1 MAKPLPATSYA
12 VLGMLSLVGMSGYEL
27 NQNVDKSIANFWQI
41 SKSQVY
47 GELSRLEELG
57 LVQSTEVEQERL
69 PDKRT
74 YELTEAGSAALDD
87 WLSAPG
93 HGPRRLR
100 SGLLLKTFFAHR
112 MTGDRFV
119 RLLEEYRDQAEVDR
133 KYLAEVIEKLDPG
146 LPETF
151 YSRATALYGLRQA
164 EAALAWIDEVEK
176 SIPKPRTQSLS
187 ADVYA
192 AGAREKFK
200 KTPARR
206 SASKKDA
213 KTNRS

>member
-1 MAKPLPATSYA
+1 
-12 VLGMLSLVGMSGYEL
+12 MLSLSPMSGYEL
-27 NQNVDKSIANFWQI
+27 NQNVGKSIANFWQI

-57 LVQSTEVEQERL
+57 LVRSTEVEQERL

-74 YELTEAGSAALDD
+74 YELTEAGATALDE

-119 RLLEEYRDQAEVDR
+119 RLLDEYRNQAQVER
-133 KYLAEVIEKLDPG
+133 EYLTEVIENLDPQ

-151 YSRATALYGLRQA
+151 YTRATALYGLRQA
-164 EAALAWIDEVEK
+164 EAGLAWVDEVKK
-176 SIPKPRTQSLS
+176 SVPEPRTQPLS
-187 ADVYA
+187 AEVYA
-192 AGAREKFK
+192 AGAREKLK

-206 SASKKDA
+206 S

>member
-1 MAKPLPATSYA
+1 MARSLPATSYA
-12 VLGMLSLVGMSGYEL
+12 VLGMLSLSPMSGYEL
-27 NQNVDKSIANFWQI
+27 NQNVDNSIANFWQI

-47 GELSRLEELG
+47 GELARLEDLG
-57 LVQSTEVEQERL
+57 LVQSTEVEQARL

-74 YELTEAGSAALDD
+74 YELTEPGARAFDE

-112 MTGDRFV
+112 MTADRFV
-119 RLLEEYRDQAEVDR
+119 LLLEEYRSEAEAER
-133 KYLAEVIEKLDPG
+133 AYLAQVIEELSPD

-151 YSRATALYGLRQA
+151 YTRATALYGLRQA
-164 EAALAWIDEVEK
+164 EAALKWVDEVEK
-176 SIPKPRTQSLS
+176 SMPAPS
-187 ADVYA
+187 APVSSSAGSA

-200 KTPARR
+200 KTPTRR
-206 SASKKDA
+206 
-213 KTNRS
+213 TQRNRS

>member
-12 VLGMLSLVGMSGYEL
+12 VLGMLSLSPMSGYEL
-27 NQNVDKSIANFWQI
+27 NRNVDKSIANFWQI

-74 YELTEAGSAALDD
+74 YELTKAGAAALDG

-100 SGLLLKTFFAHR
+100 SGLLLKTFFARR
-112 MTGDRFV
+112 MTADRFV
-119 RLLEEYRDQAEVDR
+119 QLLEEYRDQAEVER
-133 KYLAEVIEKLDPG
+133 SYLAEVIERLDPE

-151 YSRATALYGLRQA
+151 YARATALYGLRQA
-164 EAALAWIDEVEK
+164 ETALSWIDEVQK
-176 SIPKPRTQSLS
+176 SIPKPRTRPLS
-187 ADVYA
+187 ADAYA
-192 AGAREKFK
+192 SGAREKLK

-206 SASKKDA
+206 SR
-213 KTNRS
+213 TNRS

>member
-1 MAKPLPATSYA
+1 MRKPLPATSYA
-12 VLGMLSLVGMSGYEL
+12 VLGMLSLSPMSGYEL

-47 GELSRLEELG
+47 GELSRLEQLG
-57 LVQSTEVEQERL
+57 LVRSTEVEQERL

-74 YELTEAGSAALDD
+74 YQLTDAGAAALDD

-112 MTGDRFV
+112 MDGERFV
-119 RLLEEYRDQAEVDR
+119 RLLEEYRGQAEVER
-133 KYLAEVIEKLDPG
+133 EYLAEVIESLDPS

-164 EAALAWIDEVEK
+164 ETALAWIDEVKK
-176 SIPKPRTQSLS
+176 SLPKPRTQPLS

-192 AGAREKFK
+192 AGAREKLK

-206 SASKKDA
+206 S

>member
-1 MAKPLPATSYA
+1 MTKQLPATSYA
-12 VLGMLSLVGMSGYEL
+12 VLGMLSLVPMSGYEL

-57 LVQSTEVEQERL
+57 LVRSTEVEQERL

-74 YELTEAGSAALDD
+74 YELTDSGAAALDD

-112 MTGDRFV
+112 MTGNRFV
-119 RLLEEYRDQAEVDR
+119 RLLEEYRGQAELER
-133 KYLAEVIEKLDPG
+133 EYLTEVIEKLDPE

-151 YSRATALYGLRQA
+151 YTRATALYGLRQA
-164 EAALAWIDEVEK
+164 EAALTWIDEVSK
-176 SIPKPRTQSLS
+176 SIPKPRAQPLPT
-187 ADVYA
+187 DVYA
-192 AGAREKFK
+192 AGAREKLK

-206 SASKKDA
+206 S